1 MLPLQKA
8 EIQTKFE
15 ITSMLKF
22 IERATAEHIIRSQR
36 KFKALKRIKDSIIGE

>member
-1 MLPLQKA
+1 MLPQKA

-22 IERATAEHIIRSQR
+22 IERATAEHLLRTQR
-36 KFKALKRIKDSIIGE
+36 KFISLKRIKNSIIGE